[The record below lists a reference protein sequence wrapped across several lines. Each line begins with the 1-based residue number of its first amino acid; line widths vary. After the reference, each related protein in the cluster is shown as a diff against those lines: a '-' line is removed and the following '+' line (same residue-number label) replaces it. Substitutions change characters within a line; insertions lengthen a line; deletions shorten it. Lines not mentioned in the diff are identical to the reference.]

1 MMKKIFSTFIKN
13 IWRIGDIKQFSFDNP
28 IDALNHIDKNIS
40 NCSLVITDYKIPQMN
55 GIDFLKKIRK
65 KILIVK

>member
-1 MMKKIFSTFIKN
+1 MMKNIFSTFIKN
-13 IWRIGDIKQFSFDNP
+13 IWRIGNIEQFSFDNP

-40 NCSLVITDYKIPQMN
+40 NCSLVITDYKMLQMN